1 MDVLTRNQLI
11 NFYCMTIDAR
21 RRGSP
26 PAAWFPPHEFYDDD
40 NGRLTHAWRDDGAR
54 WCQQ

>member
-40 NGRLTHAWRDDGAR
+40 DGRLTHAWRDDGAR